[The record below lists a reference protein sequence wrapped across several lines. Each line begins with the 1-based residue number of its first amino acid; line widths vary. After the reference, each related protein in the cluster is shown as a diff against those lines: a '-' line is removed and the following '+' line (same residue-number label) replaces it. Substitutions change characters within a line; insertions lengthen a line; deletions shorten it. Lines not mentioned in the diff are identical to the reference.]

1 VTEANHTPDAALAP
15 SRPLTKRELEAEVR
29 RSRTELAATLD
40 ELTTRLSPSYQAS
53 QLAQRTRRAASDA
66 GAFLTGNGMP
76 AGDTRR
82 ARNAKLLLGVV
93 ALTATV
99 LVVAVTRA
107 VRR

>member
-1 VTEANHTPDAALAP
+1 MTEANNTPDAAPAP
-15 SRPLTKRELEAEVR
+15 HGPLSRRELEAEVR
-29 RSRTELAATLD
+29 RSRTELTATLD

-66 GAFLTGNGMP
+66 GAFLTGGGMP

-93 ALTATV
+93 ALTASV